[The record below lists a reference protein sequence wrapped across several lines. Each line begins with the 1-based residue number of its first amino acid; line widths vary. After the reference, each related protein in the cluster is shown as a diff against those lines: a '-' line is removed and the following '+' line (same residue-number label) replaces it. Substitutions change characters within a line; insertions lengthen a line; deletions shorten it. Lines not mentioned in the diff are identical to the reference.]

1 MVRMTE
7 RSVCFT
13 GHRKLTV
20 TDELREELF
29 RALEEAILQGAVDFY
44 AGGALGWDT
53 LCAETVLALRER
65 YPIRLHMILPCPK
78 EEQTGRWTAAQRAR
92 YSRVLSAADEVEI
105 VSEHYRPDCMRLRNA
120 RLVERADCCFCYLR
134 ETGGSG
140 TGQTVAMAKRKGIRI
155 RYF

>member
-1 MVRMTE
+1 MNE
-7 RSVCFT
+7 KSVCFT
-13 GHRKLTV
+13 GHRKLSV
-20 TDELREELF
+20 TEALRTELYRE
-29 RALEEAILQGAVDFY
+29 LEEIIHRGAVDFY

-65 YPIRLHMILPCPK
+65 YPVRLHMILPCPG
-78 EEQTGRWTAAQRAR
+78 EEQSGRWSVGLRER
-92 YSRVLSAADEVEI
+92 YLRILSAADEVEI

-120 RLVERADCCFCYLR
+120 RLVECADCCFCYLR

-140 TGQTVAMAKRKGIRI
+140 TGQTVAMAKKKGIRI